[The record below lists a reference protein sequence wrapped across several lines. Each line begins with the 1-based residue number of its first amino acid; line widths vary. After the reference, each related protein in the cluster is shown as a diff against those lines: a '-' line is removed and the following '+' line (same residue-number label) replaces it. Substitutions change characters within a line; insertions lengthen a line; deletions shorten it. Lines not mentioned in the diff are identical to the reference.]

1 MIGYLDSELLAKE
14 NPLAEKPMKKARGG
28 VASRKAKTNSM
39 VASAAR
45 SKAKSDNKHAPVIE
59 EELSHP
65 SATTPSK
72 AGDLS
77 FVLNEPAQSP
87 PQSNT
92 QTTPTK
98 SPNVHPVK
106 HPQTHPESSPPPA
119 ELFSSVAEQPPP
131 TFTPAEHVHNR
142 TLLDIYI

>member
-45 SKAKSDNKHAPVIE
+45 SKAKSENLHAPVIE
-59 EELSHP
+59 EESSHP

-72 AGDLS
+72 VGDLS

-87 PQSNT
+87 SNPQN
-92 QTTPTK
+92 TPTK
-98 SPNVHPVK
+98 SPTVHPSK

-119 ELFSSVAEQPPP
+119 ELFSSVVEPPPP

-142 TLLDIYI
+142 TLLDICF